1 MDIEAFLKCYTA
13 FADEKSQSHQARE
26 APAEMSQRKPSV
38 AALFAALRNVKIG
51 QAAKAR
57 PR

>member
-13 FADEKSQSHQARE
+13 FADEKSQLHQVAE
-26 APAEMSQRKPSV
+26 APVQMSQRKLSV
-38 AALFAALRNVKIG
+38 AALFTALRNVKIG

>member
-13 FADEKSQSHQARE
+13 FADEKLQSQQAGE
-26 APAEMSQRKPSV
+26 APVEASQRKWSV
-38 AALFAALRNVKIG
+38 AALFTALRNVKIG
-51 QAAKAR
+51 QGAKAR

>member
-13 FADEKSQSHQARE
+13 FADEKSQLQQVGE
-26 APAEMSQRKPSV
+26 APVQMPQRKLSF
-38 AALFAALRNVKIG
+38 AALFTAFRNMKIG
-51 QAAKAR
+51 QSANAR

>member
-13 FADEKSQSHQARE
+13 FADEKSQSQQAEE
-26 APAEMSQRKPSV
+26 APAEKSQPKLSV
-38 AALFAALRNVKIG
+38 AALFTALRNMKIG